1 MIDFSKRLNSTA
13 KSKKVNP
20 IEIYNSL
27 DRASMTGPLR
37 PAQTRI
43 LEKWF
48 SEKKD
53 NKDLI
58 VKLHTGAGKTL
69 IGLLMALSY
78 INAGKG
84 PAIYVCPNVY
94 LMQQACAEATKFGIP
109 FCIVSPQSNEIPND
123 FIQGKSILMES

>member
-53 NKDLI
+53 TKDLI

-78 INAGKG
+78 INAGQG

-94 LMQQACAEATKFGIP
+94 LMQQACAELQSLEFH
-109 FCIVSPQSNEIPND
+109 FVSFHHNRV
-123 FIQGKSILMES
+123 KSPMISFRENPY